1 MHGLLARAA
10 VHNKACFRYGFS
22 SSASFFFNISLC
34 FLFLSL
40 RTVRVCTCTRAH
52 IRRCTSVAYMPKLRG
67 QDGRSPLAWSCREK
81 EDVREACHC
90 DVLGETKNTGTSISG
105 GNVRWQH
112 RDLRDYFTA
121 NVRFPLPPPSARGR
135 RKKRV
140 GWRDK
145 GITARHCDMALW
157 RHVMKQKR
165 PMFQSGPRGF
175 TTLTVW
181 GDGGGD
187 GGGGGGGQGVLRNI
201 QTGEK
206 KRAHYWT

>member
-1 MHGLLARAA
+1 MVLQG
-10 VHNKACFRYGFS
+10 
-22 SSASFFFNISLC
+22 
-34 FLFLSL
+34 
-40 RTVRVCTCTRAH
+40 
-52 IRRCTSVAYMPKLRG
+52 
-67 QDGRSPLAWSCREK
+67 

-187 GGGGGGGQGVLRNI
+187 GGGGGGGQGVLPNL
-201 QTGEK
+201 QTGK
-206 KRAHYWT
+206 KGPSIGLRNDGCPTWPYVVILPLAVGVRCAHAGTGLLRGRQGGRKGCEAWPENKERETE